1 MTNKKKIA
9 EKIVE
14 TVVESNDDYSAVD
27 LVEDI
32 LESEDED

>member
-14 TVVESNDDYSAVD
+14 AVVDSNDDYSAVD